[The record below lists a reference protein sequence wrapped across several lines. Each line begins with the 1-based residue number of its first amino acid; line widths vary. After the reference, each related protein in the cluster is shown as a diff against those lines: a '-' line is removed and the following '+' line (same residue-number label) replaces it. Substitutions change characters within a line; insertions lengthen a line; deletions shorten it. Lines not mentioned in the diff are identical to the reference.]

1 MGIAII
7 LEQAFDQRRYQY
19 MNGTTNQFMR
29 VLVFSNHVRLA
40 FLAAV
45 YGRWQTLSPSIS
57 YIDHSQIRIRAS
69 NVKLTG
75 CCGCAAEALRPR

>member
-19 MNGTTNQFMR
+19 MNGTTNQFMH
-29 VLVFSNHVRLA
+29 VLVFSNHTRLA
-40 FLAAV
+40 FLATV
-45 YGRWQTLSPSIS
+45 YGRWRTLSPSIS

-75 CCGCAAEALRPR
+75 CCGCAAEALRPQ

>member
-7 LEQAFDQRRYQY
+7 LEQAFDQQRYQY
-19 MNGTTNQFMR
+19 MNGTTNQFMH

-40 FLAAV
+40 FLATV
-45 YGRWQTLSPSIS
+45 YGRWRTLSPFIS

-69 NVKLTG
+69 DVKLMG
-75 CCGCAAEALRPR
+75 CCGYAAEALRPW